1 MQRGQCRLKFSVG
14 NRTRYFIMRGS
25 LEITRTVPSTFIFL
39 NSGKIEQNTKQ
50 ARQLFVNKRNSLILL
65 IFFKFK
71 FLFENLSLYPVNFF
85 WLN

>member
-39 NSGKIEQNTKQ
+39 NSVKIEQNTTSKTIIV
-50 ARQLFVNKRNSLILL
+50 R
-65 IFFKFK
+65 
-71 FLFENLSLYPVNFF
+71 
-85 WLN
+85 